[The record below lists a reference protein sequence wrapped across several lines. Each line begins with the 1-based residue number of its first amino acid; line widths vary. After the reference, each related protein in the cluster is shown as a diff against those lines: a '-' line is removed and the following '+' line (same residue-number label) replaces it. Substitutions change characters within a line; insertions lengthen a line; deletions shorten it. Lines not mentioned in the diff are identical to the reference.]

1 MFERRRFTTVPLW
14 FHLHTQTR
22 KADFMSTAPST
33 SAPPFKEIA
42 LTLSGGG
49 YRAAAFHLGTIDT
62 LNRLNL
68 FEDVSMLSTVSGGT
82 FTGMM
87 YAVDATEGR
96 SYDQFYNGVYDLLSK
111 TDVIKKALDGLYTV
125 PGPTKNASLS
135 LIRSAAQVYV
145 DDIFG
150 EKTLSLLRGPQQ
162 TRFKELIFNTTE
174 FRIGNSFRFPRSQS
188 ADAVIGNRRIPVP
201 ADVAEQT
208 RLADILAASSGFP
221 GAFEPI
227 RFPDDFR
234 WPRGTSLDEIRQR
247 LGAAFKDEQ
256 GEDISVPLM
265 DGGIYDNQGLESIE
279 LASRRAGTQLDLIIV
294 SDTNQRD
301 DSVYVSPNKERRG
314 WLTFRTVA
322 WLVLLILLLSIGT
335 AAAVVG
341 QLISTLRNTG
351 ESLSDF
357 IYNHTSDFIFLYAMP
372 FLLAVSVAALLF
384 WLRRLVKRKQRVDAA
399 GATFD
404 LWPVVRRITIPDL
417 LDLLETRFGS
427 LLALSSTV
435 FLKRVRGLI
444 LSRIKEDADLRD
456 KVLFN
461 VLYTMRLNHPSLT
474 DRDPEAEPSQALKNL
489 AARAEAVETKLWVSS
504 QDELHDLIACGQA
517 TMCFTLMKYLWQER
531 AVDMQ
536 NQTQPVY
543 GLYQNART
551 LWAELKVDPHKY
563 AGRKGGSPPV
573 A

>member
-1 MFERRRFTTVPLW
+1 
-14 FHLHTQTR
+14 
-22 KADFMSTAPST
+22 MSTDLNTPDV
-33 SAPPFKEIA
+33 PFKEIA

-49 YRAAAFHLGTIDT
+49 YRAAAFHLGAIDT
-62 LNRLNL
+62 LNRLKL
-68 FEDVSMLSTVSGGT
+68 FDNVTMLSTVSGGT

-96 SYDQFYNGVYDLLSK
+96 SYDQFYNGVYDLLSN

-125 PGPTKNASLS
+125 PGPTRNASLS
-135 LIRSAAQVYV
+135 LVRAAAQVYV

-150 EKTLSLLRGPQQ
+150 ERRLALLRGPQQ
-162 TRFKELIFNTTE
+162 RRFKELIFNTTE
-174 FRIGNSFRFPRSQS
+174 FRIGNSFRFQRSQS
-188 ADAVIGNRRIPVP
+188 AGAVIGNGKIPVP
-201 ADVAEQT
+201 PDVADEA

-227 RFPDDFR
+227 RFPDDFH
-234 WPRGTSLDEIRQR
+234 WPVGTSLDDIRRR
-247 LGAAFKDEQ
+247 LGDVFKNEQ

-279 LASRRAGTQLDLIIV
+279 LASRREGTELDLIIV

-301 DSVYVSPNKERRG
+301 DSIYESPNKERRG
-314 WLTFRTVA
+314 WLTFRNVA
-322 WLVLLILLLSIGT
+322 RIVLLILILSIGT
-335 AAAVVG
+335 AAAVAG
-341 QLISTLRNTG
+341 QLIKTLRETG
-351 ESLSDF
+351 TSLSDF
-357 IYNHTSDFIFLYAMP
+357 IYQHPSDFIFLYVMP
-372 FLLAVSVAALLF
+372 FLLAVSVACLLF
-384 WLRRLVKRKQRVDAA
+384 WLRRLVKRKQRVDVA

-427 LLALSSTV
+427 LLALSSNI

-444 LSRIKEDADLRD
+444 LNRVKINEELTD

-461 VLYTMRLNHPSLT
+461 ILYTMRLNHPTLFAL
-474 DRDPEAEPSQALKNL
+474 DPDTQPSQALVDL

-517 TMCFTLMKYLWQER
+517 TMCFTLMKYLWTER
-531 AVDMQ
+531 AAELQ
-536 NQTQPVY
+536 AQTQPNY
-543 GLYQNART
+543 GLYQNAKK
-551 LWAELKVDPHKY
+551 LWTELKSDPHKY
-563 AGRKGGSPPV
+563 AGRKTGPLPG

>member
-1 MFERRRFTTVPLW
+1 
-14 FHLHTQTR
+14 
-22 KADFMSTAPST
+22 MSTDLNTPTTPNAPNV
-33 SAPPFKEIA
+33 PFKEIA

-49 YRAAAFHLGTIDT
+49 YRAAAFHLGTIDS
-62 LNRLNL
+62 LNRLGL
-68 FEDVSMLSTVSGGT
+68 FDDVTMLSTVSGGT

-96 SYDQFYNGVYDLLSK
+96 SYEQFYNGVYDLLSK

-125 PGPTKNASLS
+125 PGPTKLASLS
-135 LIRSAAQVYV
+135 LVRAAAQVYV

-150 EKTLSLLRGPQQ
+150 EKTLSLLRGPRQ

-188 ADAVIGNRRIPVP
+188 ADAVIGNRKIPVP
-201 ADVAEQT
+201 PDVAEQA

-234 WPRGTSLDEIRQR
+234 WPTGTTLDDIRER
-247 LGAAFKDEQ
+247 LGPAFKDEQ
-256 GEDISVPLM
+256 GEAICVPLM

-279 LASRRAGTQLDLIIV
+279 LAGKREGTQLDLIIV

-301 DSVYVSPNKERRG
+301 DSVYESPNKERRG
-314 WLTFRTVA
+314 WLTFRSVA
-322 WLVLLILLLSIGT
+322 WIVLLILILSIAT
-335 AAAVVG
+335 AGAVVG
-341 QLISTLRNTG
+341 QLIKTLRDTG
-351 ESLSDF
+351 TSLSDF
-357 IYNHTSDFIFLYAMP
+357 IYQHPSDFIFLYAMP

-384 WLRRLVKRKQRVDAA
+384 WLRRLVRRKQRVDVA
-399 GATFD
+399 GATFT
-404 LWPVVRRITIPDL
+404 LWPIVRRITIPDL

-427 LLALSSTV
+427 LIALTSNI

-444 LSRIKEDADLRD
+444 LSGAMRDEDLRR

-461 VLYTMRLNHPSLT
+461 ILYTMRLNHPALT
-474 DRDPEAEPSQALKNL
+474 ARDPETQPSQALKDL

-517 TMCFTLMKYLWQER
+517 TMCYSLMKYLWEQRTAE
-531 AVDMQ
+531 MQ
-536 NQTQPVY
+536 AQTQPVY
-543 GLYQNART
+543 GVYQNAKA
-551 LWAELKVDPHKY
+551 LWTELKADPHKY
-563 AGRKGGSPPV
+563 AGRKGGPLLG